1 MCKCADVQICKYINA
16 LYMNKKKDNIEYV
29 LIRVTA
35 NSHEGVK
42 IRQPLKIPVMRM
54 YRKN

>member
-1 MCKCADVQICKYINA
+1 
-16 LYMNKKKDNIEYV
+16 MNKKKDNIEYV